1 MGGFSKN
8 AMKGTLCVLGAGMCW
23 GTTGTIQAFAPEGA
37 SSLTVGAAR
46 VFFSGIVLMAF
57 MLAKDGRK
65 LFSGGWNV
73 RGVLL
78 AAAGLAAYQL
88 TFFTAVR
95 MTGVAVGTMVA
106 IGAAPPVAGICGR
119 LFFGERLSARWYA
132 ATVLAVAGCVM
143 LVLGGNGGGALK
155 VSAFGVFLAFCA
167 ALSYA
172 LEGVGLRMIEKG
184 PYETIAVVSI
194 VSGLMALPWLL
205 AGDVSWMFEP
215 RGAAC
220 MALLTFLSTVI
231 PYTLFTI
238 GVQSIKLG
246 VVYTLGLAEPL
257 TAWFLSTVLL
267 GERLSPLGMTGVA
280 VLFAGILLLALS
292 KKDG

>member
-1 MGGFSKN
+1 MAVSKN
-8 AMKGTLCVLGAGMCW
+8 ALKGTLCVIAAGMCW

-37 SSLTVGAAR
+37 SPLTVGSAR
-46 VFFSGIVLMAF
+46 VVFSGVILLLF
-57 MLAKDGRK
+57 MLAKRGRA
-65 LFSGGWNV
+65 LFAGGWSV
-73 RGVLL
+73 RGVIL

-119 LFFGERLSARWYA
+119 LFFGERLSPRWYA

-143 LVLGGNGGGALK
+143 LVLGGNSGALEI
-155 VSAFGVFLAFCA
+155 SFLGVFLAFCA

-172 LEGVGLRMIEKG
+172 LEGVGLRMVQKG
-184 PYETIAVVSI
+184 PYDTIAVVSAA
-194 VSGLMALPWLL
+194 SGLMALPWLL
-205 AGDVSWMFEP
+205 AGDAAWMLEP
-215 RGAAC
+215 RGALC

-238 GVQSIKLG
+238 GVQNVELG
-246 VVYTLGLAEPL
+246 VVYTLSLAEPL

-267 GERLSPLGMTGVA
+267 GERLSILGSVGVA
-280 VLFAGILLLALS
+280 VLFSGILLLALS
-292 KKDG
+292 KKNE

>member
-1 MGGFSKN
+1 MAVSKN
-8 AMKGTLCVLGAGMCW
+8 ALRGTLCVLAAGMCW

-37 SSLTVGAAR
+37 SSLTVGSAR
-46 VFFSGIVLMAF
+46 VVFSGIVLLLF
-57 MLAKDGRK
+57 MLAKRGRA
-65 LFSGGWNV
+65 LFSEGWSV
-73 RGVLL
+73 RGVIL

-119 LFFGERLSARWYA
+119 LFFGERLSPRWYA

-143 LVLGGNGGGALK
+143 LVLGGNSGALE
-155 VSAFGVFLAFCA
+155 VSFIGVFLAFCA

-172 LEGVGLRMIEKG
+172 LEGVGLRMIQKG
-184 PYETIAVVSI
+184 PYDTIAVVSA

-205 AGDVSWMFEP
+205 TGDAAWMLEP
-215 RGAAC
+215 RGALC

-238 GVQSIKLG
+238 GVQNVELG
-246 VVYTLGLAEPL
+246 VVYTLSLAEPL

-267 GERLSPLGMTGVA
+267 GERLSILGSVGVA
-280 VLFAGILLLALS
+280 VLFSGILLLALS
-292 KKDG
+292 KKNE

>member
-1 MGGFSKN
+1 M
-8 AMKGTLCVLGAGMCW
+8 L
-23 GTTGTIQAFAPEGA
+23 
-37 SSLTVGAAR
+37 
-46 VFFSGIVLMAF
+46 F
-57 MLAKDGRK
+57 MLAKRGRG
-65 LFSGGWNV
+65 LFAGGWSV

-132 ATVLAVAGCVM
+132 ATALAVAGCVM
-143 LVLGGNGGGALK
+143 LVLGGSSGALE
-155 VSAFGVFLAFCA
+155 VSVLGVFLAFCA
-167 ALSYA
+167 ALSFA
-172 LEGVGLRMIEKG
+172 LEGVGLRMIERDA
-184 PYETIAVVSI
+184 YETIAM
-194 VSGLMALPWLL
+194 VSGVSALMALPWLV
-205 AGDVSWMFEP
+205 AGDAAWMLTP
-215 RGAAC
+215 RGALC

-238 GVQSIKLG
+238 GVQNVELG

-267 GERLSPLGMTGVA
+267 GERLSLLGSAGVA
-280 VLFAGILLLALS
+280 VLFSGILLLALS
-292 KKDG
+292 KKNE

>member
-1 MGGFSKN
+1 MAVSKN
-8 AMKGTLCVLGAGMCW
+8 ALKGTLCVIAAGMCW

-37 SSLTVGAAR
+37 SSLTVGSAR
-46 VFFSGIVLMAF
+46 VVFSGVILLLF
-57 MLAKDGRK
+57 MLAKRGRA
-65 LFSGGWNV
+65 LFAGGWSV
-73 RGVLL
+73 RGVIL

-119 LFFGERLSARWYA
+119 LFFRERLSPRWYA

-143 LVLGGNGGGALK
+143 LVLGGNSGALEI
-155 VSAFGVFLAFCA
+155 SFLGVFLAFCA

-172 LEGVGLRMIEKG
+172 LEGVGLRMIQKG
-184 PYETIAVVSI
+184 PYDTIAVVSA

-205 AGDVSWMFEP
+205 TGDAAWMLEP
-215 RGAAC
+215 RGALC

-238 GVQSIKLG
+238 GVQNVELG
-246 VVYTLGLAEPL
+246 VV
-257 TAWFLSTVLL
+257 
-267 GERLSPLGMTGVA
+267 
-280 VLFAGILLLALS
+280 
-292 KKDG
+292 

>member
-1 MGGFSKN
+1 MAVSKN
-8 AMKGTLCVLGAGMCW
+8 ALKGTLCVIAAGMCW
-23 GTTGTIQAFAPEGA
+23 GTTGTIQAFAPDGA
-37 SSLTVGAAR
+37 SSLTVGSAR
-46 VFFSGIVLMAF
+46 VVFSGVILLLF
-57 MLAKDGRK
+57 MLAKRGRA
-65 LFSGGWNV
+65 LFAGGWSV
-73 RGVLL
+73 RGVIL

-119 LFFGERLSARWYA
+119 LFFGERLSPRWYA

-143 LVLGGNGGGALK
+143 LVLGGNSGALE
-155 VSAFGVFLAFCA
+155 VSFIGVFLAFCA

-172 LEGVGLRMIEKG
+172 LEGVGLRMIQKG
-184 PYETIAVVSI
+184 PYETIAVVSA

-205 AGDVSWMFEP
+205 TGDAAWMLEP
-215 RGAAC
+215 RGALC

-238 GVQSIKLG
+238 GVQNVELG
-246 VVYTLGLAEPL
+246 VVYTLSLAEPL

-267 GERLSPLGMTGVA
+267 GERLSILGSIGVA
-280 VLFAGILLLALS
+280 VLFSGILLLALS
-292 KKDG
+292 KKNE

>member
-1 MGGFSKN
+1 MALSKN
-8 AMKGTLCVLGAGMCW
+8 SLKGTLCVLGAGMCW

-46 VFFSGIVLMAF
+46 VFFSGVVLMAF

-65 LFSGGWNV
+65 LFSGGWSV
-73 RGVLL
+73 RGVIL

-106 IGAAPPVAGICGR
+106 IGAAPPVAGVCGL
-119 LFFGERLSARWYA
+119 LFFREKLSMRWCA
-132 ATVLAVAGCVM
+132 ATALAVAGCVM
-143 LVLGGNGGGALK
+143 LVAGGSSGALE
-155 VSAFGVFLAFCA
+155 VSVLGVFLAFCA

-184 PYETIAVVSI
+184 PYETIAVVSA

-205 AGDVSWMFEP
+205 AGDASWMLTP
-215 RGAAC
+215 RGALC
-220 MALLTFLSTVI
+220 MALLTFLSTVV

-238 GVQSIKLG
+238 GVQNIELG
-246 VVYTLGLAEPL
+246 TVYTLGLAEPL
-257 TAWFLSTVLL
+257 TAWFLSAVLL
-267 GERLSPLGMTGVA
+267 GERLSLLGMTGVA
-280 VLFAGILLLALS
+280 VLFCGILLLAFS
-292 KKDG
+292 KIDG

>member
-1 MGGFSKN
+1 MAVSRN
-8 AMKGTLCVLGAGMCW
+8 ALKGTLCVIAAGMCW

-37 SSLTVGAAR
+37 SSLTVGSAR
-46 VFFSGIVLMAF
+46 VVFSGVILLLL
-57 MLAKDGRK
+57 MLAKRGRA
-65 LFSGGWNV
+65 LFAGGWSV
-73 RGVLL
+73 RGVIL

-119 LFFGERLSARWYA
+119 LFFGERLSPRWYA

-143 LVLGGNGGGALK
+143 LVLGGNSGALEI
-155 VSAFGVFLAFCA
+155 SFLGVFLAFCA

-172 LEGVGLRMIEKG
+172 LEGVGLRMIQKG
-184 PYETIAVVSI
+184 PYDTIAVVSA

-205 AGDVSWMFEP
+205 TGDAAWMLEP
-215 RGAAC
+215 RGALC

-238 GVQSIKLG
+238 GVQNVELG
-246 VVYTLGLAEPL
+246 VVYTLSLAEPL

-267 GERLSPLGMTGVA
+267 GERLSILGSVGVA
-280 VLFAGILLLALS
+280 VLFSGILLLALS
-292 KKDG
+292 KKNE

>member
-1 MGGFSKN
+1 MAVSKN
-8 AMKGTLCVLGAGMCW
+8 ALKGTLCVIAAGMCW

-37 SSLTVGAAR
+37 SPLTVGSAR
-46 VFFSGIVLMAF
+46 VVFSGVILLLF
-57 MLAKDGRK
+57 MLAKRGRA
-65 LFSGGWNV
+65 LFAGGWSV
-73 RGVLL
+73 RGVIL

-119 LFFGERLSARWYA
+119 LFFGERLSPRWYA
-132 ATVLAVAGCVM
+132 ATALAVAGCVM
-143 LVLGGNGGGALK
+143 LVLGGNSGALEI
-155 VSAFGVFLAFCA
+155 SFLGVFLAFCA

-172 LEGVGLRMIEKG
+172 LEGVGLRMVQKG
-184 PYETIAVVSI
+184 PYDTIAVVSAA
-194 VSGLMALPWLL
+194 SGLMALPWLL
-205 AGDVSWMFEP
+205 AGDAAWMLEP
-215 RGAAC
+215 RGALC

-238 GVQSIKLG
+238 GVQNVELG
-246 VVYTLGLAEPL
+246 VVYTLSLAEPL

-267 GERLSPLGMTGVA
+267 GERLSILGSAGVA
-280 VLFAGILLLALS
+280 VLFSGILLLAFS
-292 KKDG
+292 KKNE

>member
-1 MGGFSKN
+1 MAVSKN
-8 AMKGTLCVLGAGMCW
+8 SLKGTLCVLAAGMCW

-37 SSLTVGAAR
+37 SSLTVGSAR
-46 VFFSGIVLMAF
+46 VVFSGVVLMLF
-57 MLAKDGRK
+57 MLARRGRG
-65 LFSGGWNV
+65 LFAGGWNL

-119 LFFGERLSARWYA
+119 LFFRERLSPRWYA
-132 ATVLAVAGCVM
+132 ATALSVAGCVM
-143 LVLGGNGGGALK
+143 LVAGGNSGALE
-155 VSAFGVFLAFCA
+155 VSVLGVFLAFCA
-167 ALSYA
+167 ALSFA
-172 LEGVGLRMIEKG
+172 LEGVGLRMIERDA
-184 PYETIAVVSI
+184 YETIAM
-194 VSGLMALPWLL
+194 VSGISALMALPWLV
-205 AGDVSWMFEP
+205 AGDAAWMLTP
-215 RGAAC
+215 RGALC
-220 MALLTFLSTVI
+220 MALLTFLSTVV

-238 GVQSIKLG
+238 GVQNVELG

-267 GERLSPLGMTGVA
+267 GERLSLIGSAGVA
-280 VLFAGILLLALS
+280 VLFSGILLLALS
-292 KKDG
+292 KKNE

>member
-1 MGGFSKN
+1 MAVSKN
-8 AMKGTLCVLGAGMCW
+8 ALKGTLCVIAAGMCW

-37 SSLTVGAAR
+37 SSLTVGSAR
-46 VFFSGIVLMAF
+46 VVFSGIILLLF
-57 MLAKDGRK
+57 MLAKRGRA
-65 LFSGGWNV
+65 LFAGGWSV
-73 RGVLL
+73 RGVIL

-119 LFFGERLSARWYA
+119 LFFGERLSPRWYA

-143 LVLGGNGGGALK
+143 LVLGGNSGALEI
-155 VSAFGVFLAFCA
+155 SFLGVFLAFCA

-172 LEGVGLRMIEKG
+172 LEGVGLRMIQKG
-184 PYETIAVVSI
+184 PYDTIAVVSA

-205 AGDVSWMFEP
+205 TGDAAWMLEP
-215 RGAAC
+215 RGALC

-238 GVQSIKLG
+238 GVQNVELG
-246 VVYTLGLAEPL
+246 VVYTLSLAEPL

-267 GERLSPLGMTGVA
+267 GERLSILGSIGVA
-280 VLFAGILLLALS
+280 VLFSGILLLALS
-292 KKDG
+292 KKNE

>member
-1 MGGFSKN
+1 MAVSKN
-8 AMKGTLCVLGAGMCW
+8 ALKGTLCVIAAGMCW

-37 SSLTVGAAR
+37 SSLTVGSAR
-46 VFFSGIVLMAF
+46 VVFSGVILLLF
-57 MLAKDGRK
+57 MLAKRGRA
-65 LFSGGWNV
+65 LFAGGWSV
-73 RGVLL
+73 RGVIL

-119 LFFGERLSARWYA
+119 LFFRERLSPRWYA
-132 ATVLAVAGCVM
+132 ATVLAVAGCIM
-143 LVLGGNGGGALK
+143 LVLGGNSGALEI
-155 VSAFGVFLAFCA
+155 SFLGVFLAFCA

-172 LEGVGLRMIEKG
+172 LEGVGLRMIQKG
-184 PYETIAVVSI
+184 PYDTIAVVSA

-205 AGDVSWMFEP
+205 TGDAAWMLEP
-215 RGAAC
+215 RGALC

-238 GVQSIKLG
+238 GVQNVELG
-246 VVYTLGLAEPL
+246 VVYTLSLAEPL

-267 GERLSPLGMTGVA
+267 GERLSILGSIGVA
-280 VLFAGILLLALS
+280 VLFSGILLLALS
-292 KKDG
+292 KKNE

>member
-1 MGGFSKN
+1 MAVSKN
-8 AMKGTLCVLGAGMCW
+8 ALKGTLCVIAAGMCW

-37 SSLTVGAAR
+37 SSLTVGSAR
-46 VFFSGIVLMAF
+46 VVFSGVILLLF
-57 MLAKDGRK
+57 MLAKRGRA
-65 LFSGGWNV
+65 LFAGGWSV
-73 RGVLL
+73 RGVIL

-119 LFFGERLSARWYA
+119 LFFGERLSPRWYA

-143 LVLGGNGGGALK
+143 LVLGGNSGALE
-155 VSAFGVFLAFCA
+155 VSFIGVFLAFCA

-172 LEGVGLRMIEKG
+172 LEGVGLRMIQKG
-184 PYETIAVVSI
+184 PYETIAVVSA

-205 AGDVSWMFEP
+205 TGDAAWMLEP
-215 RGAAC
+215 RGALC

-238 GVQSIKLG
+238 GVQNVELG
-246 VVYTLGLAEPL
+246 VVYTLSLAEPL

-267 GERLSPLGMTGVA
+267 GERLSILGSIGVA
-280 VLFAGILLLALS
+280 VLFSGILLLALS
-292 KKDG
+292 KKNE

>member
-1 MGGFSKN
+1 MAVSKN
-8 AMKGTLCVLGAGMCW
+8 ALKGTLCVIAAGMCW

-37 SSLTVGAAR
+37 SSLTVGSAR
-46 VFFSGIVLMAF
+46 VVFSGVILLLF
-57 MLAKDGRK
+57 MLAKRGRA
-65 LFSGGWNV
+65 LFAGGWSV
-73 RGVLL
+73 RGVIL

-119 LFFGERLSARWYA
+119 LFFRERLSPRWYA
-132 ATVLAVAGCVM
+132 ATVLAVAGCIM
-143 LVLGGNGGGALK
+143 LVLGGNSGALEI
-155 VSAFGVFLAFCA
+155 SFLGVFLAFCA

-172 LEGVGLRMIEKG
+172 LEGVGLRMIQKG
-184 PYETIAVVSI
+184 PYDTIAVVSA

-205 AGDVSWMFEP
+205 TGDAAWMLEP
-215 RGAAC
+215 RGALC

-238 GVQSIKLG
+238 GVQNVELG
-246 VVYTLGLAEPL
+246 VVYTLSLAEPL

-267 GERLSPLGMTGVA
+267 GERLSILGSIGVA
-280 VLFAGILLLALS
+280 VLFSGILLLALS
-292 KKDG
+292 KKNG

>member
-1 MGGFSKN
+1 MAVSKN
-8 AMKGTLCVLGAGMCW
+8 ALKGTLCVIAAGMCW

-37 SSLTVGAAR
+37 SSLTVGSAR
-46 VFFSGIVLMAF
+46 VVFSGVILLLF
-57 MLAKDGRK
+57 MLAKRGRA
-65 LFSGGWNV
+65 LFAGGWSV
-73 RGVLL
+73 RGVIL

-119 LFFGERLSARWYA
+119 LFFGERLSPRWYA
-132 ATVLAVAGCVM
+132 ATVLAVAGCIM
-143 LVLGGNGGGALK
+143 LVLGGNSGALEI
-155 VSAFGVFLAFCA
+155 SFLGVFLAFCA

-172 LEGVGLRMIEKG
+172 LEGVGLRMIQKG
-184 PYETIAVVSI
+184 PYDTIAVVSA

-205 AGDVSWMFEP
+205 TGDAAWMLEP
-215 RGAAC
+215 RGALC

-238 GVQSIKLG
+238 GVQNVELG
-246 VVYTLGLAEPL
+246 VVYTLSLAEPL

-267 GERLSPLGMTGVA
+267 GERLSILGSIGVA
-280 VLFAGILLLALS
+280 VLFSGILLLALS
-292 KKDG
+292 KKNG

>member
-1 MGGFSKN
+1 MAVSKN
-8 AMKGTLCVLGAGMCW
+8 ALKGTLCVIAAGMCW
-23 GTTGTIQAFAPEGA
+23 GTTGTIQAFAPDGA
-37 SSLTVGAAR
+37 SSLTVGSAR
-46 VFFSGIVLMAF
+46 VVFSGVILLLF
-57 MLAKDGRK
+57 MLAKRGRA
-65 LFSGGWNV
+65 LFAGGWSV
-73 RGVLL
+73 RGVIL

-119 LFFGERLSARWYA
+119 LFFRERLSPRWYA

-143 LVLGGNGGGALK
+143 LVLGGNSGALEI
-155 VSAFGVFLAFCA
+155 SFLGVFLAFCA

-172 LEGVGLRMIEKG
+172 LEGVGLRMIQKG
-184 PYETIAVVSI
+184 PYDTIAVVSA

-205 AGDVSWMFEP
+205 TGDAAWMLEP
-215 RGAAC
+215 RGALC

-238 GVQSIKLG
+238 GVQNVELG
-246 VVYTLGLAEPL
+246 VVYTLSLAEPL

-267 GERLSPLGMTGVA
+267 GERLSILGSVGVA
-280 VLFAGILLLALS
+280 VLFSGILLLALS
-292 KKDG
+292 KKNE